1 MNKISLAIGAA
12 AILALGILWY
22 VTGKEK
28 ADSQLRIA
36 ALEKELA
43 DVKLQLEA
51 KPFATAA
58 NAEAPADAIS
68 QESLTS
74 ISFDKVEH
82 DFGKLTAGESVRTKF
97 KITNTGKQNLVISE
111 CKGSCGCTVPEWP
124 KDPIAPGKT
133 GVIDVQFDSH
143 GKQGE
148 QKKTVTVFTN
158 SQPSQTILTIKSL
171 VLPKP

>member
-1 MNKISLAIGAA
+1 MNKISLAIGVA
-12 AILALGILWY
+12 AILALGLLWY

-28 ADSQLRIA
+28 AEQQLKIT

-51 KPFATAA
+51 KPFAASA
-58 NAEAPADAIS
+58 NAEAP
-68 QESLTS
+68 QESAQGPLTS
-74 ISFDKVEH
+74 ITFDKLEH
-82 DFGKLTAGESVRTKF
+82 DFGKLNAGETVKTKF
-97 KITNTGKQNLVISE
+97 KITNTGKENLIISD

-158 SQPSQTILTIKSL
+158 SQPSQTVLTIKSL